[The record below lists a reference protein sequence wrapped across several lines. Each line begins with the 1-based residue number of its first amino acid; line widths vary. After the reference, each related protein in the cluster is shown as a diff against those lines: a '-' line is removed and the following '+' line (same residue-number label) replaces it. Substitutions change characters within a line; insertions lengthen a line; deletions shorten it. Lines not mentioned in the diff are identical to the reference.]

1 MNGSTPEARKSLF
14 AKQASFGGLNATA
27 TCEGGEGGGMLDAR
41 NENIGEGGDLLTE
54 GIFTLSCR
62 GEVEKVR

>member
-1 MNGSTPEARKSLF
+1 MF
-14 AKQASFGGLNATA
+14 AKQASFGGLNAAA
-27 TCEGGEGGGMLDAR
+27 TSEGEGGGMPDAR
-41 NENIGEGGDLLTE
+41 NENIGVEGGELLTE

>member
-14 AKQASFGGLNATA
+14 AKQASFGGLNAAA
-27 TCEGGEGGGMLDAR
+27 TSEGEGGGMLDAR

>member
-1 MNGSTPEARKSLF
+1 MNGSTPEARKLLF
-14 AKQASFGGLNATA
+14 AKQASFGGLNAAA
-27 TCEGGEGGGMLDAR
+27 TSEGGGGGMPEAR

>member
-27 TCEGGEGGGMLDAR
+27 TSEGEGGGMTEAR
-41 NENIGEGGDLLTE
+41 NENIGGGGELLTE

>member
-14 AKQASFGGLNATA
+14 AKQASFGGLNAASTS
-27 TCEGGEGGGMLDAR
+27 EGDGGGMTEVR
-41 NENIGEGGDLLTE
+41 NENIRDGGELLTE